1 MKKIINGV
9 LFDTEKMEVVA
20 KSWNDDKIK
29 PFDSQTLYKGNKY
42 YALRI
47 KNVFRDTLIMI
58 NKKQFK
64 KILAELDVEKYLE
77 LYGDQLE
84 EA

>member
-20 KSWNDDKIK
+20 KSWNDDKIN

-64 KILAELDVEKYLE
+64 RILAELDVEKYLE
-77 LYGDQLE
+77 LE